1 MSANAAVPIPFLTPV
16 NVHRSDGSARR
27 ADNVTKPNQDYAYM
41 TNSAILS
48 ILVNPPVFGEDA
60 DRSIWRMKMY
70 VWICRQLSLEVPRY
84 LDPVCAYRLTVGM
97 MNDRHRMGMVKYL
110 EREGDDAVA
119 HIVIGSLSV
128 DERLRVGECSP
139 IQRHKDIVAQFT
151 AQAFRDTEGLSSKSI
166 NAYVDFVANR
176 QQMVFPT
183 YLDSKIIS
191 HFDRSI
197 CGAFMRIED
206 RCPPA
211 LTKAVHVRLVKLI
224 AGL

>member
-1 MSANAAVPIPFLTPV
+1 MSIAPVPIPFLTPV
-16 NVHRSDGSARR
+16 NKRDGSARVS
-27 ADNVTKPNQDYAYM
+27 DVENITKPNQEYAYM

-60 DRSIWRMKMY
+60 DRSIWRMNMY
-70 VWICRQLSLEVPRY
+70 MWICRQLSLKVPGY
-84 LDPVCAYRLTVGM
+84 VDPVRAYRWTVGL
-97 MNDRHRMGMVKYL
+97 MNDRHRMGIVKYL
-110 EREGDDAVA
+110 ERQGDDAVA
-119 HIVIGSLSV
+119 HVVIGSLSV
-128 DERLRVGECSP
+128 DERLRIGECSP

-151 AQAFRDTEGLSSKSI
+151 AQAFHDTKVSSMSI
-166 NAYVDFVANR
+166 NAYVNFVANR
-176 QQMVFPT
+176 QQMLFPT

-191 HFDRSI
+191 HFDRST